1 MRFFK
6 KTFIYKNIG
15 QGGVYSFG
23 YISEPDPQYKG
34 TKNFLDYQ
42 IIMDF
47 FLWKFFI
54 IFIKEYIYNYGLRY
68 REIKKERG
76 QHSSC
81 GKKIHEDEV
90 KE

>member
-47 FLWKFFI
+47 SLSIFLI
-54 IFIKEYIYNYGLRY
+54 IFIY
-68 REIKKERG
+68 RI
-76 QHSSC
+76 
-81 GKKIHEDEV
+81 
-90 KE
+90 